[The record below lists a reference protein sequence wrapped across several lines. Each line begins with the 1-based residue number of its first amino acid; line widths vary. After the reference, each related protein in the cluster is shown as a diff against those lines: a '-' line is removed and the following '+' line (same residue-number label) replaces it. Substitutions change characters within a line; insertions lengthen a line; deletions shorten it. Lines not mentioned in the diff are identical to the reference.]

1 MTTRGRLTFPLI
13 AISALL
19 LGTAPLMAQAPP
31 PEDRIQQ
38 LEKRLN
44 DLTKEVGQ
52 IRQELDQLKTG
63 TPPAVAATNPPASA
77 ATIPPARAATTDQ
90 DLTKV
95 DILNNPPPAA
105 TASGATPA
113 PALAPA
119 TAEAPTSI
127 ADVQTVNNVPNP
139 GASKV
144 FNPDISVIG
153 NFFGKAGQRN
163 PYEYGPAP
171 DQLRQ
176 TLRLDEA
183 EVSFQAFVDPY
194 AKANFFMSATPS
206 GLSVEEGY
214 VQFVTLP
221 YDLTAKAGKFK
232 EAFGKA
238 NTWHTHVRPWVDQPL
253 VIHNFFG
260 DEQLHDDGISVS
272 KVFPNEKNIY
282 IEATGEVMRG
292 QLDGVFD
299 HPNQN
304 DLSYNA
310 HLKAFRDLS
319 ENSNLE
325 LGTSYARGT
334 SLSGAGANQFTG
346 LDVTYRWKPLQQGL
360 YRGFIGRFEAIG
372 NRNADLG
379 HRLFGFYASGDYQ
392 LANRWFTGLRLDQAD
407 RGTQFDLPAGVTSDP
422 SYRAT
427 DRGLSATLTFWPSE
441 FSQLRGQLRRTS
453 YGGAKSVTEL
463 LFQLQFAIGAHG
475 AHTF

>member
-1 MTTRGRLTFPLI
+1 MALRGPIGFSLI
-13 AISALL
+13 VLL
-19 LGTAPLMAQAPP
+19 AAAPLAVQAQTPP
-31 PEDRIQQ
+31 QDDRIQQ
-38 LEKRLN
+38 LEQRL
-44 DLTKEVGQ
+44 DELTREVGQ
-52 IRQELDQLKTG
+52 IRQQLDQLKG
-63 TPPAVAATNPPASA
+63 NASPSA
-77 ATIPPARAATTDQ
+77 APAAAPTPAAVTPADDQ

-95 DILNNPPPAA
+95 DVVNAPAA
-105 TASGATPA
+105 ASSAPGATPA
-113 PALAPA
+113 ADANAAPA
-119 TAEAPTSI
+119 MT
-127 ADVQTVNNVPNP
+127 DVQTVNNVPNP

-163 PYEYGPAP
+163 PYEFGPAP

-176 TLRLDEA
+176 ALRLDEA

-194 AKANFFMSATPS
+194 AKANFFLSATPE
-206 GLSVEEGY
+206 GLDVEEGY

-221 YDLTAKAGKFK
+221 YDLTAKVGKFK

-272 KVFPNEKNIY
+272 KVFPNAKNIY
-282 IEATGEVMRG
+282 VEATGEVMRG

-334 SLSGAGANQFTG
+334 SIRAGGANQFTG
-346 LDVTYRWKPLQQGL
+346 VDVTYRWKPLQQGL
-360 YRGFIGRFEAIG
+360 YRGFIGRFEAID
-372 NRNADLG
+372 NRNADLD

-392 LANRWFTGLRLDQAD
+392 LANRWFTGLRIDRAD
-407 RGTQFDLPAGVTSDP
+407 RGTAVDLADGAVFDPTF
-422 SYRAT
+422 RTT
-427 DRGLSATLTFWPSE
+427 DRGVSATLTFWPSE

-453 YGGAKSVTEL
+453 YGGAKSVTEF

>member
-1 MTTRGRLTFPLI
+1 MSFRGYLAFLC
-13 AISALL
+13 ISLFA
-19 LGTAPLMAQAPP
+19 APSLFAQAPD
-31 PEDRIQQ
+31 ERIQQ
-38 LEKRLN
+38 LEQRLN
-44 DLTKEVGQ
+44 ELTREVGQ

-63 TPPAVAATNPPASA
+63 TAPAAAAAPAVSNEATPPA
-77 ATIPPARAATTDQ
+77 TDAE

-95 DILNNPPPAA
+95 DIVNAPAPQPPVSAEVA
-105 TASGATPA
+105 QATPGT
-113 PALAPA
+113 PA
-119 TAEAPTSI
+119 TAEPSI
-127 ADVQTVNNVPNP
+127 ADTQTVNNVSTP

-163 PYEYGPAP
+163 PYEYGPAS
-171 DQLRQ
+171 DQVRQ

-194 AKANFFMSATPS
+194 AKANFFLAAGPE
-206 GLSVEEGY
+206 GLDVEEGY

-221 YDLTAKAGKFK
+221 YDLTAKVGKFK

-260 DEQLHDDGISVS
+260 DEQLHDDGLSLS
-272 KVFPNEKNIY
+272 KVFPNSKNVY
-282 IEATGEVMRG
+282 VEATGEVLRG

-299 HPNQN
+299 NPNQN

-319 ENSNLE
+319 ENSNVE

-334 SLSGAGANQFTG
+334 PLSGGGSNQFTG
-346 LDVTYRWKPLQQGL
+346 VDLTYRWKPLSQGL

-372 NRNADLG
+372 NRNSDLD

-392 LANRWFTGLRLDQAD
+392 LAQRWFTGLRVDRAD
-407 RGTQFDLPAGVTSDP
+407 RGTPFASGDVIADP
-422 SYRAT
+422 DPGFRAT
-427 DRGLSATLTFWPSE
+427 DRGVSATLTFWPSE
-441 FSQLRGQLRRTS
+441 FSQLRGQVRRTS
-453 YGGAKSVTEL
+453 YGGAKSVTEV

-475 AHTF
+475 AHSF